1 MRKIEIELE
10 NLRHRLSKGGDNFLL
25 FYLLLSKRILENEKT
40 KNKSPFIISVL
51 NIASSRQDESKS
63 M

>member
-25 FYLLLSKRILENEKT
+25 FYYFFYLNGFWRMKKRKINRR
-40 KNKSPFIISVL
+40 S
-51 NIASSRQDESKS
+51 
-63 M
+63 